1 MTFFEGGCRVPLII
15 HAPGRF
21 DAARVCG
28 PVSHVDLLPTLVDLA
43 GAAPAG
49 GWPDPIDGASLVPHL
64 HGTPAHDVALG
75 EYLAEG
81 AVAPVVMIRSGDWKY
96 VHCPLDP
103 DQLYNL
109 SDDPRELTN
118 PADTPE
124 AADVLAAFRAQ
135 AAQRWNLPEL
145 DRQVRASQRRR
156 RFHYTATTQGRIQ
169 AWDWQPFTDASQRYM
184 RNHIGSTRSRQWRG
198 FRESGAERTAS

>member
-1 MTFFEGGCRVPLII
+1 
-15 HAPGRF
+15 
-21 DAARVCG
+21 
-28 PVSHVDLLPTLVDLA
+28 
-43 GAAPAG
+43 
-49 GWPDPIDGASLVPHL
+49 
-64 HGTPAHDVALG
+64 
-75 EYLAEG
+75 
-81 AVAPVVMIRSGDWKY
+81 MIRRGDWKY

-118 PADTPE
+118 LAGLPE
-124 AADVLAAFRAQ
+124 AADVLAAFRTQ

-156 RFHYTATTQGRIQ
+156 RFHYAATTQGRIQ

-184 RNHIGSTRSRQWRG
+184 RNHIDLDTLEAMARFPRVGR
-198 FRESGAERTAS
+198 